1 MTSIIAY
8 ALGVVTVILAVA
20 IFAAIQLARD
30 VAEHEENKP

>member
-20 IFAAIQLARD
+20 IFAAIRLARD
-30 VAEHEENKP
+30 VAEHERNQP